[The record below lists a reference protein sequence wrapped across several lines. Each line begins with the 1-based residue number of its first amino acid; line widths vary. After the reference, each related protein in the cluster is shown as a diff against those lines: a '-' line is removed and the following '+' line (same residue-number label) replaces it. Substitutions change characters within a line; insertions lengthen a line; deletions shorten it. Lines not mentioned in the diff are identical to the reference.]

1 MVSTAKLRYLVPMK
15 ELPLPVSRPLM
26 FFSLSCH
33 WLKECDTMIL
43 YCLNSV
49 HVFGN
54 LQFDSS
60 QNRPKGRF
68 KYVHQNR
75 HFYLTVKAHC
85 EGGTILE
92 GLSGI

>member
-1 MVSTAKLRYLVPMK
+1 MVSTAKLRYLVPIE
-15 ELPLPVSRPLM
+15 ELPLPVSRRLM
-26 FFSLSCH
+26 FFSCH

-54 LQFDSS
+54 FQLIPAKIGQKVAS
-60 QNRPKGRF
+60 

-75 HFYLTVKAHC
+75 HFYLTMKAHC
-85 EGGTILE
+85 WGGTILE
-92 GLSGI
+92 GPSGI